1 MRSLF
6 IILCSFFCFQA
17 TKAIDV
23 DKRTSVALGY
33 IQNGYIQYGFEEL
46 KKLAATNDLAAQFYV
61 GVCYEHGIG
70 VEKDS
75 AEAFR
80 MYRKAAER
88 GLPDAMYHISSFYR
102 DGVAVTQDIVR
113 EKEWLQRYNK
123 KGGQFVL
130 TDLISIYNEGVK
142 HQKNYALNPHGNN
155 GAPANQIS
163 QNTVSNT
170 QKRQTNVQPQPIVV
184 TQPQQVNKSVAK
196 EKKSDVDMNI
206 PMGKLT
212 RIHTFALI
220 IANENYMEVAN
231 VPNALNDGKVF
242 AEYCKKT
249 LGLPESNV
257 RFVGDATLNKMKRQL
272 SWLGQV
278 MEAFKDEANII
289 FYYAGHGIPDES
301 NHSSYLLPV
310 DGYGSDVTTGYSLD
324 DIYALLGK
332 KNAKSVF
339 VLLDACFSG
348 ANRDGS
354 MLASARGVAIKAKP
368 SSPKGKMVILSASQG
383 DETAYPYQEK
393 GHGMFTY
400 YLLKKLKDT
409 KGDVTVGELTDYVT
423 NEVMKQSVVIN
434 GKMQTPQVIPSEGAG
449 DWKKWNFK

>member
-6 IILCSFFCFQA
+6 IILCSFFCFQT

-33 IQNGYIQYGFEEL
+33 IQRGYIQYGFEEL
-46 KKLAATNDLAAQFYV
+46 KKIAATNDLAAQFYV

-142 HQKNYALNPHGNN
+142 YQKNYALNPHGDD
-155 GAPANQIS
+155 GTLANQLS

-184 TQPQQVNKSVAK
+184 TQPQQVNKSVA
-196 EKKSDVDMNI
+196 
-206 PMGKLT
+206 
-212 RIHTFALI
+212 
-220 IANENYMEVAN
+220 
-231 VPNALNDGKVF
+231 
-242 AEYCKKT
+242 
-249 LGLPESNV
+249 
-257 RFVGDATLNKMKRQL
+257 
-272 SWLGQV
+272 
-278 MEAFKDEANII
+278 
-289 FYYAGHGIPDES
+289 
-301 NHSSYLLPV
+301 
-310 DGYGSDVTTGYSLD
+310 
-324 DIYALLGK
+324 
-332 KNAKSVF
+332 
-339 VLLDACFSG
+339 
-348 ANRDGS
+348 
-354 MLASARGVAIKAKP
+354 
-368 SSPKGKMVILSASQG
+368 
-383 DETAYPYQEK
+383 
-393 GHGMFTY
+393 
-400 YLLKKLKDT
+400 
-409 KGDVTVGELTDYVT
+409 
-423 NEVMKQSVVIN
+423 
-434 GKMQTPQVIPSEGAG
+434 
-449 DWKKWNFK
+449 